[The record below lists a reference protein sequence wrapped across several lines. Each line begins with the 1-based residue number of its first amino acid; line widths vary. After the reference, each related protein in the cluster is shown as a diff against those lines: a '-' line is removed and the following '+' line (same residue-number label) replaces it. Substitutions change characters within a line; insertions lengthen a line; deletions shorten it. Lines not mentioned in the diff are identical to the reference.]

1 MQSILNLFIP
11 DLALDLLTDTSRD
24 PRFTSIVI
32 LVVSDMTS
40 SPLASPTPSSLSSS
54 SSFVMLPTD
63 RLEPSSRSLSRDRT
77 SSTYDS
83 DDEIVY
89 SVSEASSLSSIDF
102 TESFPASDDDFV
114 VLSRPRSPGIVLET
128 GTSTPSGDNNDRAAT
143 PVTIQLVAD
152 LKNLAVDDSRSTS
165 SSSQRS
171 NSAPTSPVSS
181 SGVGP
186 KKKRKSRAA
195 RAAARAAAK
204 SHPSSTPSTP
214 PVTPPSTA
222 TKGKKVVKAKQKK
235 GKKKGPAST
244 VVVSSPIDFRAR
256 SIVDDTSERL
266 SEIGD
271 MESTAAPSI
280 YEEAVGFITS
290 FISNPAAQKDS
301 ACRLTLLQALIIE
314 LGLANSSLPASLS
327 AAKAFLKS
335 RAFLNIREY
344 LAVRGQGPAAVQ
356 RIMHPSKNALIKELR
371 KKKNSA
377 PLGLVKNSGLQ
388 VLLVPCYR

>member
-1 MQSILNLFIP
+1 MS
-11 DLALDLLTDTSRD
+11 
-24 PRFTSIVI
+24 
-32 LVVSDMTS
+32 S

-63 RLEPSSRSLSRDRT
+63 RLESLPRSLSRDRT

-89 SVSEASSLSSIDF
+89 SVSEASSLSSSDF

-114 VLSRPRSPGIVLET
+114 VLNRPRSPGTVLET
-128 GTSTPSGDNNDRAAT
+128 GTSTPSGDDNDRAAT
-143 PVTIQLVAD
+143 PVTTQLVAD
-152 LKNLAVDDSRSTS
+152 LKNLAVNDSGSTS
-165 SSSQRS
+165 SGSPRS

-186 KKKRKSRAA
+186 KKKRKSKAA

-204 SHPSSTPSTP
+204 SRPSSTPTTTRVVS
-214 PVTPPSTA
+214 PSPA
-222 TKGKKVVKAKQKK
+222 MKQGKDVVKAKQKK
-235 GKKKGPAST
+235 SKKKKGPTTT
-244 VVVSSPIDFRAR
+244 VAVSSPVDFRAR
-256 SIVDDTSERL
+256 SIVDDMSERL
-266 SEIGD
+266 SENGD
-271 MESTAAPSI
+271 TESTAAPSI

-314 LGLANSSLPASLS
+314 LGLANSSLPASLT

-377 PLGLVKNSGLQ
+377 PLGLVKSSGLQ